1 MNWVAYGP
9 NALLFRFAE
18 QISEKALSRQRSIV
32 TDLERHPPVGLVEVV
47 PAFTKILLVFDPR
60 IVPEPAH
67 AAEELLKRLEAAASG
82 KLQTTPI
89 KEIPVRYD
97 GEDLETLVKG
107 KGMRVETLCQLHCA
121 PVYKVYM
128 LGFSPGFPYLGD
140 LDPRLRTPRL
150 ASPRT
155 KVPAGSVAIGGEHTG
170 IYTVDSPG
178 GWNIIGHTPVRIFDP
193 ARGEPNGPEEAM
205 FWLKPGDRVKFI
217 RVD

>member
-47 PAFTKILLVFDPR
+47 PAFTTMLLVFDPR

-67 AAEELLKRLEAAASG
+67 AAEELLKRLEVAASG
-82 KLQTTPI
+82 KLQATPI

-107 KGMRVETLCQLHCA
+107 KGVRVETLC
-121 PVYKVYM
+121 
-128 LGFSPGFPYLGD
+128 
-140 LDPRLRTPRL
+140 
-150 ASPRT
+150 
-155 KVPAGSVAIGGEHTG
+155 E
-170 IYTVDSPG
+170 
-178 GWNIIGHTPVRIFDP
+178 
-193 ARGEPNGPEEAM
+193 
-205 FWLKPGDRVKFI
+205 
-217 RVD
+217 